1 MKIRFD
7 DICVNSNMR
16 LAVEMAEHIKDVMPE
31 AEIIFSISPLV
42 HNMSGQGI
50 IDSQRVYPK
59 IFNAKS
65 DHTIFYK
72 PEKLGIPEI
81 PSWIIRASHGL
92 IHVDHR
98 LLSKEVQELSILSSC
113 SLVDTKIFV
122 PPFNKWNKDTEDIC
136 KDAEINLIK
145 FEDGWLCAEYNDFNP
160 THDLWYV
167 HSRELEL
174 NKFKEWMT

>member
-81 PSWIIRASHGL
+81 FTPSDKPKMPIVT
-92 IHVDHR
+92 IHTR
-98 LLSKEVQELSILSSC
+98 EPRE
-113 SLVDTKIFV
+113 TMKIVKSF
-122 PPFNKWNKDTEDIC
+122 
-136 KDAEINLIK
+136 
-145 FEDGWLCAEYNDFNP
+145 
-160 THDLWYV
+160 YV
-167 HSRELEL
+167 
-174 NKFKEWMT
+174 KQIP